1 MSHVFFI
8 EYSDFK
14 SDVFQY
20 GRLLVQVV
28 RRQLQAST
36 DEVVARQR
44 VHGVAARRHER
55 VEGERLLRT
64 SSLTEPDYDP
74 EGQEESNF
82 LHH

>member
-1 MSHVFFI
+1 M
-8 EYSDFK
+8 
-14 SDVFQY
+14 
-20 GRLLVQVV
+20 V

-82 LHH
+82 LHHWTTTQPDRQNYAADKMHRKNEGPG